1 MIQKYSGD
9 LFVVIHLAMIHLAII
24 HVCIMDH
31 TFVVHAAVIHLA
43 MIDTNITPNRPAT
56 IDNHEYTSN

>member
-9 LFVVIHLAMIHLAII
+9 LFVMDHIAMIHFAII
-24 HVCIMDH
+24 DIWM
-31 TFVVHAAVIHLA
+31 VHAAVIHLA

-56 IDNHEYTSN
+56 IDNH